1 MAVFKNG
8 IFAYDN
14 GKPVTPQSLGIS
26 LAGIQTCQQF
36 FTSGSITN
44 VTQKSALYILVSDLQ
59 NYSIWDKMKAIYPMV
74 GQTGISSSFSL
85 I

>member
-26 LAGIQTCQQF
+26 LAGIQTCQQYF
-36 FTSGSITN
+36 ASSSVSTD
-44 VTQKSALYILVSDLQ
+44 TQKYALYTLVGDLET
-59 NYSIWDKMKAIYPMV
+59 YGIWNKVKVLYPFI
-74 GQTGISSSFSL
+74 TSKKI
-85 I
+85 